1 VLRSAASRAVADGW
15 LLAAVALVIYAG
27 FASPHIVDGDN
38 AEFATLGAIGGRA
51 HPSGYP
57 AYVLW
62 LRLWSWLPGTAAH
75 RSAIATAILGGL
87 VVFVLRA
94 ACVAWGARPLS
105 AIAAAAIFAA
115 APVALHYHSEA
126 EVFAM
131 NELIVAL
138 VLWLSAQRGPL
149 RGSRRALALGIVA
162 GLGMSNHLTCIL
174 VAPIGILG
182 VIRAARESRASAYAL
197 AIAGLALGL
206 SCYAY
211 LYIADGPASWGRVD
225 TAADLVR
232 MFSRSD
238 YGVTSLMTGGDDV
251 AVSAS
256 LLALT
261 ATLSRTWL
269 WLPAFAGL
277 LALGGRILRPSG
289 ETRTAWCLLALSF
302 ILAGPVLMA
311 RFNIDPHDIGLETV
325 QRFHILPAL
334 LLAIP
339 ISAAFDLASVRVAR
353 EIAAMLVCVFA
364 VIALSLADL
373 PRLQAVHSPAVE
385 IGLTNT
391 IRSLPPAAIA
401 LVTQDDQCFGLR
413 YLQLI
418 RGERPD
424 VSVVCTGLLP
434 VRSYR
439 MAWAA
444 RGVRMPPSDG
454 PRLAEALFQTARPV
468 LADQL
473 LRSILPAFPG
483 YPQGVLVRIL
493 PPGASP
499 PSAAEV
505 AALNRDLYRGFG
517 LDYIYPGREDGYATI
532 AHHRYAAIWASIA
545 RLLDRSGDR
554 EAARDAFA
562 LTQQLAPRD

>member
-1 VLRSAASRAVADGW
+1 VADGW
-15 LLAAVALVIYAG
+15 LLAAVAFVLYA
-27 FASPHIVDGDN
+27 ALAPSHVVDGDN

-75 RSAIATAILGGL
+75 GSAIATAILGAL

-94 ACVAWGARPLS
+94 ACSAWGARPLS
-105 AIAAAAIFAA
+105 ALAAAAIFAA
-115 APVALHYHSEA
+115 APIVLHYHCEA

-131 NELIVAL
+131 NELIAAL

-149 RGSRRALALGIVA
+149 RGPRRALALGIVA
-162 GLGMSNHLTCIL
+162 GLGMSNHLTCVL
-174 VAPIGILG
+174 VAPVGVLG
-182 VIRAARESRASAYAL
+182 VVRAARESRASAYAL
-197 AIAGLALGL
+197 AIAGLAVGL

-211 LYIADGPASWGRVD
+211 LFLADGPASWGRVD

-232 MFSRSD
+232 MISRHD
-238 YGVTSLMTGGDDV
+238 YGVTSLMTGGADV
-251 AVSAS
+251 PASAS
-256 LLALT
+256 LLALI

-269 WLPAFAGL
+269 WLPALAGL
-277 LALGGRILRPSG
+277 LALGARIIRPSG

-302 ILAGPVLMA
+302 LLAGPVLMA
-311 RFNIDPHDIGLETV
+311 RFNIDPHGIGLDTV

-339 ISAAFDLASVRVAR
+339 VSAAGDLASARVAR
-353 EIAAMLVCVFA
+353 DLAPMLACVIAFV
-364 VIALSLADL
+364 ALSLADL

-413 YLQLI
+413 YLQLT

-424 VSVVCTGLLP
+424 VAVVCTGLLP

-439 MAWAA
+439 ASWAE

-454 PRLAEALFQTARPV
+454 PRLAEALFPTARPV
-468 LADQL
+468 FADQL
-473 LRSILPAFPG
+473 LRPILTAFPG
-483 YPQGVLVRIL
+483 YPLGVLVRIL

-499 PSAAEV
+499 PPAAEV
-505 AALNRDLYRGFG
+505 AARNRDLYRGFG
-517 LDYIYPGREDGYATI
+517 LDYVYPGRDDGYATL

-545 RLLDRSGDR
+545 RMLDRSGDR
-554 EAARDAFA
+554 DAARDAFA
-562 LTQQLAPRD
+562 LTQELAPAD